1 MLIIVGFGDT
11 GKKILDACKSRHKIT
26 VVDRAPAALQEL
38 ENMPSVHAE
47 LGDGSDIRTLTRA
60 GIKNCTHLFAV
71 TGSDHVNVLTTFMA
85 LELFQIKKIYC
96 RLNSDFSSFL
106 LENLDVHVFG
116 ANEPVDRFLD
126 PCLKEGP

>member
-11 GKKILDACKSRHKIT
+11 GKKILDACVNRHIIT
-26 VVDRAPAALQEL
+26 VVDRVPAVLQEL

-85 LELFQIKKIYC
+85 LELFEIKNIFC
-96 RLNSDFSSFL
+96 RLNSDSSSFL
-106 LENLDVHVFG
+106 LENLNVHIFG
-116 ANEPVDRFLD
+116 SDEPVIRVLD
-126 PCLKEGP
+126 PYLKEGL